1 MDDIM
6 VFEGPVPSIFNGVR
20 DDADFES
27 IFEQYLRYQD
37 KVYRSVMN
45 LRRRHAEAAKRR
57 RTHSLVTKP
66 GRNALP
72 ALQKLLFPGYTGA
85 RNTTSVVRPAEQ
97 QRMQVPSQHN
107 VYQRQQQNAA
117 RRILET
123 AQSSSSQ
130 GAPLQMKRIL
140 GRRTHKLQQLQPQ
153 QLQQQMMQRTNGR
166 AVVRQIVMGSGA
178 TVQQQGQQQLRVQP
192 GQQQGQQI
200 RTMAQHHNVLARNSQ
215 LRIRLPGPGTAGAGT
230 TTTLIAPNAAASP
243 RVFNSGTMRVQLAQ
257 PGQGQRTF
265 LRTQPST
272 TSTAITY
279 IQNPRTG
286 QLVPLASTA
295 TNFATT
301 QQLQPRQQQQLN
313 LNQNNQ
319 RVNTIVGVRQQ
330 QQPLRTY
337 TAVAAS
343 SQGQTAIAAS
353 ASPSIY
359 VINTAP
365 GSGAGSLT
373 LKPHGTASNTV
384 LLNARPGFVNIA
396 PRPTTTATIGGG
408 GGGGAPTVNNNASGK
423 ITIQMVRGTGG
434 VSTSGG
440 TTTTAL
446 LNGQNVRVLSVPAG
460 ATTAAVP
467 GGGGGGGQKTM
478 VALRQPLTT
487 SGVGGG
493 TTATVVSA
501 GGGGGTPVSLGGG
514 GALDD
519 PNRLVAV
526 PIATA
531 LAIARRNATPMG
543 AQLVKTITELQ
554 SQAAQQ
560 HQLRQQQQQP
570 VRTFAIRAP
579 TPTLVA
585 APGRTAPMV
594 SATTAT
600 TALPISTANATF
612 VSRRIISNSSSS
624 SDSPGTFRVPLVPG
638 ARQTISTSSPRS
650 AAGAAGGSPSLVVV
664 NNRSSIISTQGTQQ
678 QQQVRVASP
687 NNLNQQQQQQLLNS
701 EKMRRMLA
709 EQQLH
714 NPSARFVL
722 RSTTPVLHDG
732 GRTVSVQTA
741 MTNTSAGPNHNSAR
755 HGQEVE
761 EVIDLTDDVE
771 EEAAEK
777 AVAPAEEA
785 AAAASTEATEKA
797 INTTTTTAVNPA
809 ESN

>member
-1 MDDIM
+1 
-6 VFEGPVPSIFNGVR
+6 
-20 DDADFES
+20 
-27 IFEQYLRYQD
+27 
-37 KVYRSVMN
+37 
-45 LRRRHAEAAKRR
+45 
-57 RTHSLVTKP
+57 
-66 GRNALP
+66 
-72 ALQKLLFPGYTGA
+72 
-85 RNTTSVVRPAEQ
+85 
-97 QRMQVPSQHN
+97 
-107 VYQRQQQNAA
+107 
-117 RRILET
+117 
-123 AQSSSSQ
+123 
-130 GAPLQMKRIL
+130 
-140 GRRTHKLQQLQPQ
+140 
-153 QLQQQMMQRTNGR
+153 
-166 AVVRQIVMGSGA
+166 
-178 TVQQQGQQQLRVQP
+178 
-192 GQQQGQQI
+192 
-200 RTMAQHHNVLARNSQ
+200 
-215 LRIRLPGPGTAGAGT
+215 
-230 TTTLIAPNAAASP
+230 
-243 RVFNSGTMRVQLAQ
+243 MRVQLAQ

-265 LRTQPST
+265 LRTQPTT

-373 LKPHGTASNTV
+373 LKPHGTATSNTV

-396 PRPTTTATIGGG
+396 PRPTTTATIGG

-487 SGVGGG
+487 SGVGGSI
-493 TTATVVSA
+493 AYHCH
-501 GGGGGTPVSLGGG
+501 GG

-579 TPTLVA
+579 TPTL
-585 APGRTAPMV
+585 
-594 SATTAT
+594 
-600 TALPISTANATF
+600 
-612 VSRRIISNSSSS
+612 
-624 SDSPGTFRVPLVPG
+624 
-638 ARQTISTSSPRS
+638 
-650 AAGAAGGSPSLVVV
+650 
-664 NNRSSIISTQGTQQ
+664 

-741 MTNTSAGPNHNSAR
+741 MTNTSAGTNHNSAR
-755 HGQEVE
+755 HALRVHTF
-761 EVIDLTDDVE
+761 VLL
-771 EEAAEK
+771 K
-777 AVAPAEEA
+777 N
-785 AAAASTEATEKA
+785 ASHMRP
-797 INTTTTTAVNPA
+797 NGMG
-809 ESN
+809 